1 MVEKKITMNA
11 NANIAKAAYIRGNT
25 SLILALVMEGIRI
38 PVRMITEVPANELN
52 EPPSWISWLPLFP
65 PPPRELSI
73 GFTTV
78 LSKHMEKPAMN
89 APNK

>member
-1 MVEKKITMNA
+1 MTMNA
-11 NANIAKAAYIRGNT
+11 NAKIARAAYINGNT
-25 SLILALVMEGIRI
+25 SLIFALVMEGIKI

-52 EPPSWISWLPLFP
+52 EPPSWISWLPLLP
-65 PPPRELSI
+65 PPPSVLSI

-89 APNK
+89 APNR